1 MAIKGPADRIADADL
16 VVSVSHPSREVVGGF
31 ELVSHRAL
39 EVLVP
44 GELASWSTGVTLAMR
59 LV

>member
-44 GELASWSTGVTLAMR
+44 GELAG
-59 LV
+59 